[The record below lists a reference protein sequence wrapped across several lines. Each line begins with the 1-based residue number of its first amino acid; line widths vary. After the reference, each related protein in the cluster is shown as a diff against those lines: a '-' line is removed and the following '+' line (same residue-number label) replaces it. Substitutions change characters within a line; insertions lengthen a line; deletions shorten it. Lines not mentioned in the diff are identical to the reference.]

1 MNRIFIVAR
10 KEFRDGIRDRRAL
23 LSAFFFPLSAPL
35 FIYFLL
41 NAVINMAQVDDSLE
55 VPIFGADAA
64 PGLVNHLVER
74 GIKLSHRQPEPLSAI
89 KSAVVNQNLDYALII
104 PADFERQMA
113 SYQPPDLLLVFD
125 SSRNDVGA
133 QVKRL
138 RDTLAAYNQELV
150 SLRLIARGVS
160 PKITVGA
167 RPQSIDVASDQKRT
181 ANLMNFI
188 PLYVLMAAFVA
199 GLGIAIDGTAGE
211 RERKSIE
218 PLLINPVPQTHFI
231 FGKWLASGSFA
242 LLGMLGTLVLC
253 IVAMYSLPIEQI
265 GLSFKIGLE
274 QALAL
279 LIICLPVPYIA
290 AGMQLLLGLFAKSFK
305 DAQSYIGILIIFPM
319 IPVIIRQFMPFVTET
334 WMASVPIFS
343 QSVLMM
349 DILAGSPYTAL
360 RLFLSIVTGF
370 IASAVLCLLAAKLLA
385 SERMIQS

>member
-1 MNRIFIVAR
+1 
-10 KEFRDGIRDRRAL
+10 
-23 LSAFFFPLSAPL
+23 
-35 FIYFLL
+35 
-41 NAVINMAQVDDSLE
+41 
-55 VPIFGADAA
+55 
-64 PGLVNHLVER
+64 
-74 GIKLSHRQPEPLSAI
+74 
-89 KSAVVNQNLDYALII
+89 
-104 PADFERQMA
+104 
-113 SYQPPDLLLVFD
+113 
-125 SSRNDVGA
+125 
-133 QVKRL
+133 
-138 RDTLAAYNQELV
+138 
-150 SLRLIARGVS
+150 
-160 PKITVGA
+160 
-167 RPQSIDVASDQKRT
+167 
-181 ANLMNFI
+181 MNFI

-279 LIICLPVPYIA
+279 LIICLPVPYMA

-349 DILAGSPYTAL
+349 DILAGSPYTAF

>member
-1 MNRIFIVAR
+1 
-10 KEFRDGIRDRRAL
+10 
-23 LSAFFFPLSAPL
+23 
-35 FIYFLL
+35 
-41 NAVINMAQVDDSLE
+41 
-55 VPIFGADAA
+55 
-64 PGLVNHLVER
+64 
-74 GIKLSHRQPEPLSAI
+74 
-89 KSAVVNQNLDYALII
+89 
-104 PADFERQMA
+104 
-113 SYQPPDLLLVFD
+113 
-125 SSRNDVGA
+125 
-133 QVKRL
+133 
-138 RDTLAAYNQELV
+138 
-150 SLRLIARGVS
+150 
-160 PKITVGA
+160 
-167 RPQSIDVASDQKRT
+167 
-181 ANLMNFI
+181 
-188 PLYVLMAAFVA
+188 MAAFVA

-265 GLSFKIGLE
+265 GLSFNIGLE

-279 LIICLPVPYIA
+279 LIICQPVPYIA

-349 DILAGSPYTAL
+349 DILAGSPYTAF

>member
-1 MNRIFIVAR
+1 
-10 KEFRDGIRDRRAL
+10 
-23 LSAFFFPLSAPL
+23 
-35 FIYFLL
+35 
-41 NAVINMAQVDDSLE
+41 
-55 VPIFGADAA
+55 
-64 PGLVNHLVER
+64 
-74 GIKLSHRQPEPLSAI
+74 
-89 KSAVVNQNLDYALII
+89 VNQTLDYALII
-104 PADFERQMA
+104 PADFESQMA

-167 RPQSIDVASDQKRT
+167 RPQPIDVASDQKRT